1 MHAMIAAT
9 VVALVSAGAAVTATQ
24 MGHHVAPPAVTTT
37 LATTT
42 TLVKPVRLV
51 PDSGG
56 GAALTST
63 DRRGIED
70 AVRVQIRAFATQ
82 DAEQAFAN
90 LAPST
95 QRFFGKPDRLLESI
109 AEQTPPILLTRSF
122 SFLGA
127 EQTGNRI
134 TQQVLLT
141 DRSGQ
146 DWLAEFQVEREKAG
160 NWRVKGCV
168 IEAAPG
174 QQA

>member
-1 MHAMIAAT
+1 MHATIAAT

-24 MGHHVAPPAVTTT
+24 LGNLAAPPAVSNT

-56 GAALTST
+56 AGALTST
-63 DRRGIED
+63 DRRGIEE
-70 AVRVQIRAFATQ
+70 AVRVQIRALAVQ

-95 QRFFGKPDRLLESI
+95 QSFFGKPDRFLESI
-109 AEQTPPILLTRSF
+109 AEQAPPILLTRSF
-122 SFLGA
+122 SLLGA
-127 EQTGNRI
+127 ERSGSRI
-134 TQQVLLT
+134 SQQVLLT

-146 DWLAEFQVEREKAG
+146 GWLAEFQVEREKTG
-160 NWRVKGCV
+160 DWRVKGCIV
-168 IEAAPG
+168 EAAPG